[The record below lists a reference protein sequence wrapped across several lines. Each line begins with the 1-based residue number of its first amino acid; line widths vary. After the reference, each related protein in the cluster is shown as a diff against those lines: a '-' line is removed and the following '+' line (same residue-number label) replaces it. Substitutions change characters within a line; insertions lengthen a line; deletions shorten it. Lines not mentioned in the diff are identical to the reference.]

1 MAGDILGA
9 IEECVLVAL
18 TCSVLLKISSVG
30 RVTPSTHIK
39 PQLPIACERPLCTV
53 ENTEVVGH
61 RRSTGRDQVVKPA
74 SAKGTLSRDMTVAI
88 EMGHTTAG
96 APANL
101 DLEEL
106 LATRLLVQG
115 NSGSG
120 KSHLLR
126 RLLEQSAPWVQQTI
140 IDPEGD
146 FVALAE
152 RFGHLLIDAEEH
164 TERGLQV
171 AGERARIHR
180 VSTVLNLEGLDAENQ
195 MRRAAAFLGGLFD
208 VARDHWYPMLVVV
221 DEAQLFAPA
230 VAGEVTDEARKLSL
244 GAMTNLMCRGRK
256 RGLAGIIATQ
266 RLAKLAK
273 NVAAEA
279 SNFLMGRTFL
289 DIDMARA
296 ADLLGME
303 RRQAEAFRDLER
315 GQFMALGPALSR
327 RPLGLRIGP
336 TDTTPRNATP
346 RLMPMP
352 MPEAT
357 LDAHAIILA
366 APPPENN
373 RPQRRSSPDLL
384 EQLMAAKTAALEIR
398 SEAVEQPLS
407 AEELAERHE
416 RVDRILR
423 AVMAEP
429 DAGFR
434 AIGVLYQE
442 FVVRCRIEGLGSDVP
457 DLAEFR
463 RMLTRAR
470 AGLGSDMAE
479 DDGWQ
484 DVSVRASLL
493 PEDMQGVFMMIARAA
508 KEGWPCPGDA
518 AIARAY
524 GSHSLRR
531 ARRLL
536 TYIEE
541 QGLIV
546 CQLDGAGRRIVTLVE
561 LAWATAPGDPNAEEL
576 PAEQAFTNE
585 VT

>member
-1 MAGDILGA
+1 
-9 IEECVLVAL
+9 
-18 TCSVLLKISSVG
+18 
-30 RVTPSTHIK
+30 
-39 PQLPIACERPLCTV
+39 
-53 ENTEVVGH
+53 
-61 RRSTGRDQVVKPA
+61 
-74 SAKGTLSRDMTVAI
+74 MTVAI
-88 EMGHTTAG
+88 EMGHTTSG
-96 APANL
+96 APAAL

-146 FVALAE
+146 FVSLAE
-152 RFGHLLIDAEEH
+152 QFGHLVIDAEAH

-171 AGERARIHR
+171 AGERARMHR

-208 VARDHWYPMLVVV
+208 APRDHWYPMLVVV

-230 VAGEVTDEARKLSL
+230 VAGEVSDEARKLSL

-256 RGLAGIIATQ
+256 RGLAGVIATQ

-303 RRQAEAFRDLER
+303 RRQAESFRDLER

-327 RPLGLRIGP
+327 RPLGLRIGV
-336 TDTTPRNATP
+336 TETSPRNATP
-346 RLMPMP
+346 RLMPL
-352 MPEAT
+352 PEAT
-357 LDAHAIILA
+357 LDDVRATILA
-366 APPPENN
+366 APPPEPV
-373 RPQRRSSPDLL
+373 RPQRRAPSSPDLL
-384 EQLMAAKTAALEIR
+384 GQLMAAKSAALEIR
-398 SEAVEQPLS
+398 PDVAETPIS
-407 AEELAERHE
+407 AEELAERRM
-416 RVDRILR
+416 RVDRVLQ
-423 AVMAEP
+423 ALMAEP

-434 AIGVLYQE
+434 VVGVLYQE
-442 FVVRCRIEGLGSDVP
+442 FVVRCRIEGLGAAVP
-457 DLAEFR
+457 DLDDFR

-470 AGLGSDMAE
+470 AGLGSDMTN

-484 DVSVRASLL
+484 DVSVRASIL

-508 KEGWPCPGDA
+508 KEGWPCPSNA

-531 ARRLL
+531 AQRLL
-536 TYIEE
+536 NYIEE
-541 QGLIV
+541 QGLVV

-561 LAWATAPGDPNAEEL
+561 LAWATAPGDPNAEEAA
-576 PAEQAFTNE
+576 AEQA
-585 VT
+585 